1 MERIY
6 TLDIEDVQAEP
17 GEVMDL
23 LDDHPIIDDN
33 IEFDVVTDQDATGK
47 ISDFLEDTT
56 YLSQDKPVTTND
68 FQDNP
73 TSIHENTSVNEDK
86 PVQTFVPVDFIMTEN
101 VTVSDQNL
109 NTEAKQFEIIHKE
122 LFEPGLSPVTSSRTN
137 DSLVKTAS
145 FLIEKPKTQ
154 QLNRLIEQ
162 DIRTIDKET
171 EPSKRF
177 YR

>member
-1 MERIY
+1 MERMD
-6 TLDIEDVQAEP
+6 TLDIEDVQAKP
-17 GEVMDL
+17 GEVMD
-23 LDDHPIIDDN
+23 DHSIIDDN
-33 IEFDVVTDQDATGK
+33 IVFDGVTDQDAAGK
-47 ISDFLEDTT
+47 ISDFLEDKT
-56 YLSQDKPVTTND
+56 YFSQDKPVNTVD
-68 FQDNP
+68 LRDNP
-73 TSIHENTSVNEDK
+73 ISIHQNTPVNEDK

-137 DSLVKTAS
+137 DTLVKTAS
-145 FLIEKPKTQ
+145 FLIEKLKTQ

-162 DIRTIDKET
+162 DIRTLDKET